1 MRTYFRRRKKT
12 GLIAAL
18 AVLAVLVIT
27 AVSLR
32 ITDVTVSGTTRYTPE
47 QIEQT
52 IFDSSLSRN
61 TAYCY
66 FQYRFRPHKTIPF
79 VEDYKI
85 VFRSPNEVEI
95 IVYEKSLVGYVSY
108 MNSNMYFDKDGI
120 IVESTSETLPGIPK
134 IQGLKLG
141 HVVLHKPLPVE
152 NQNIFEDILNLTQVL
167 SLYEIPTD
175 GIRYR
180 ENGEAVLT
188 VKNLRVELGSE
199 SEINGKISELHDIIE
214 EYPDLDGTLY
224 LDTYDETNTNP
235 MYRFQKD

>member
-66 FQYRFRPHKTIPF
+66 FQYRF
-79 VEDYKI
+79 
-85 VFRSPNEVEI
+85 
-95 IVYEKSLVGYVSY
+95 
-108 MNSNMYFDKDGI
+108 
-120 IVESTSETLPGIPK
+120 
-134 IQGLKLG
+134 
-141 HVVLHKPLPVE
+141 
-152 NQNIFEDILNLTQVL
+152 L
-167 SLYEIPTD
+167 SLIH
-175 GIRYR
+175 I
-180 ENGEAVLT
+180 
-188 VKNLRVELGSE
+188 
-199 SEINGKISELHDIIE
+199 
-214 EYPDLDGTLY
+214 
-224 LDTYDETNTNP
+224 
-235 MYRFQKD
+235 